1 MYFVYNNPKDTLIFI
16 DLALSRRLNMNKR
29 IISEA
34 ELLLSKNAYM
44 TVNTI
49 ATALNYSNKT
59 IRNDLLILEEW
70 LKEFNLTL
78 DKKIGVGIAIRGDES
93 VKLKVLNSLAIKS
106 NFIEE
111 YSPED
116 RINYILA
123 KLFVSNSKL
132 RIRDLSS
139 SLYVSRAT
147 IHKDL
152 LAVEKWLKKYNIKL
166 VRKTNYGT
174 EIDANERNLRE
185 AMFYLICSNKSYLEL
200 LNVLNNGGKE
210 TGISY
215 TPLKIFKDFIDID
228 FIKLKDT
235 VLSTESIV
243 NYNLSDESL
252 LALLVSVIII
262 FIRVSSNKYINISEE
277 YKEKLKGTSE
287 FNIATELFRNLE
299 ASFNI
304 SFPEDEVYNLVL
316 HLLCSKTN
324 NFINSMLDMDNPDNN
339 EATEVITIA
348 KALILHWENTL
359 RLPLSQD
366 SELLASLVT
375 HLKPVI
381 NGIKYGI
388 FTSNPI
394 LDEIFKYYPN
404 TFRVVKDSIYI
415 LEAFLD
421 VKINDDEIGY
431 ITLHLASAID
441 RAKKPLK
448 TLLVCHGGTGETMF
462 LRNKLRHEIGEL
474 DIVITKSSSFIR
486 ISDLEDIDIIISTVP
501 LKLNTEVEIINIS
514 PVLNKQ
520 DIVRLRS
527 IVKNIYTIKNTL
539 SINK

>member
-16 DLALSRRLNMNKR
+16 NLALSRRLNMNKR

-49 ATALNYSNKT
+49 ATALNCSNKT

-174 EIDANERNLRE
+174 EIDANEGNLRE

-200 LNVLNNGGKE
+200 LDVLINGGKE

-299 ASFNI
+299 ASFSI

-324 NFINSMLDMDNPDNN
+324 NFINSMLNMDNANNN

-348 KALILHWENTL
+348 KALILHWENTI
-359 RLPLSQD
+359 RVPLSQD

-404 TFRVVKDSIYI
+404 TFKVVKDSIYI

-441 RAKKPLK
+441 RAKNPLK

-474 DIVITKSSSFIR
+474 DIVITKSSSFIK

-501 LKLNTEVEIINIS
+501 LKLNTEIEIINIS

>member
-1 MYFVYNNPKDTLIFI
+1 
-16 DLALSRRLNMNKR
+16 MNKR

-49 ATALNYSNKT
+49 ATALNCSNKT

-152 LAVEKWLKKYNIKL
+152 LAVEKWLKKYNIRL

-174 EIDANERNLRE
+174 EIDANEENLRE

-200 LNVLNNGGKE
+200 LDVLNNGGKE

-228 FIKLKDT
+228 FIKLKDA

-299 ASFNI
+299 AAFNI
-304 SFPEDEVYNLVL
+304 NFPEDEIYNLVL

-324 NFINSMLDMDNPDNN
+324 NFINSMLNMDNADNN
-339 EATEVITIA
+339 EATEVIAIA
-348 KALILHWENTL
+348 KALILHWENTI
-359 RLPLSQD
+359 RVPLSQD

-404 TFRVVKDSIYI
+404 TFKVVKDSIYI

-474 DIVITKSSSFIR
+474 DIVITKSSSFIK